1 MSTLNLEHNATKKTN
16 LIGHS
21 YSGKQQL
28 LVKPSLC
35 EQVSAVFFNPITGS
49 PGSVHRVDY
58 NLSVDDEFNINE
70 AYLEFVIN
78 NLDAVI
84 TQNIINPWLLF
95 DSIKLLMNNQEVVFY
110 DNSEAIFCA
119 SSFHY
124 RQFSQQ
130 GLKSE
135 IQKLFPT
142 NYSVSAGETH
152 AVSSANL
159 WSLPLT
165 HLFPFL
171 KDLSRSQGL
180 TKLSVEFTWKPNT
193 NTAASVGRF
202 IKSSTVN
209 NCYTATTISFTAI
222 QLRLKTTKHSDA
234 SLRAIQNPIMMIN
247 NFEIRMYN
255 ESFNS
260 NTASKRIQLS
270 TEYSHHNM
278 VHGVL
283 FYSYNNQA
291 VSAFNDADCCKI
303 DSQTNQIGFEIKY
316 KSRSIVDY
324 DAVNQTGQRNAY
336 HIDVQERRG
345 YALNHALIDTS
356 VSSEG
361 LYWVP
366 LTLIDFQSV
375 GINNLKTEGAFS
387 GLSNANS
394 EIELIFTNAVSGGT
408 YATSPYLYSVL
419 CYYQIVSLD
428 AKTGIISKKN

>member
-35 EQVSAVFFNPITGS
+35 EQVSAVFFNPIVGS

-58 NLSVDDEFNINE
+58 NLSIDDEFNINE
-70 AYLEFVIN
+70 CYLEFTMN
-78 NLDAVI
+78 NLDATV
-84 TQNIINPWLLF
+84 TQTVINPWLLF
-95 DSIKLLMNNQEVVFY
+95 DSIKLLINNQEVVFY

-119 SSFHY
+119 ASFHY

-142 NYSVSAGETH
+142 NYSVSAGETLP
-152 AVSSANL
+152 VSSANL

-180 TKLSVEFTWKPNT
+180 SKLSLEFTWKPNT
-193 NTAASVGRF
+193 ATAASIGRF
-202 IKSSTVN
+202 IKSSTVA
-209 NCYTATTISFTAI
+209 NCYTSTMISFTSI

-234 SLRAIQNPIMMIN
+234 SLRQIANPVMMIN

-255 ESFNS
+255 ESFN
-260 NTASKRIQLS
+260 NNAANKRIQLS
-270 TEYSHHNM
+270 TEYSHHNL

-283 FYSYNNQA
+283 FYIFNNQA
-291 VSAFNDADCCKI
+291 ITAYNDADCCKI
-303 DSQTNQIGFEIKY
+303 DSHSNQIGFEIKY

-324 DAVNQTGQRNAY
+324 DAVNQLGQRNAY

-345 YALNHALIDTS
+345 FASNHALIDTS
-356 VSSEG
+356 ISAEG
-361 LYWVP
+361 SYWVP

-375 GINNLKTEGAFS
+375 GINNLKTEGAYS

-419 CYYQIVSLD
+419 CFYNIVTLD